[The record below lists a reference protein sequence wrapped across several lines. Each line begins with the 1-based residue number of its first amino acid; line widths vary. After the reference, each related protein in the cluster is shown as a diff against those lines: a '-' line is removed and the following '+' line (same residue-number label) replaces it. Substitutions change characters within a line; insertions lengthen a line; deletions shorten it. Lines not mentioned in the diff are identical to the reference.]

1 MGENAVYGVWLQQA
15 LGEGSRKVTEL
26 LEYFGSC
33 KGVFDADEQEIR
45 LSGILGTKE
54 LPRFLDT
61 GIDVA
66 EEIVEACD
74 RLGYGIMTPDD
85 ETFPE
90 RLRCI
95 AGCPAAMYISGKL
108 PDIDDE
114 VCIAMVG
121 TRSASQYGYSTAKL
135 IARDLAA
142 AGAVIISGCAKGID
156 TAAHQ
161 GALIAE
167 GRTIAVLGCGINAR
181 YNMENKSLRQV
192 ISSTCAV
199 ISEYPP
205 GSPPMTFHFP
215 IRNRIISAL
224 SLGVIVVEAGMK
236 SGSLITANAALEQG
250 KDVFAVPGRIDSSQ
264 SEGSNRLIY
273 DGAIPINS
281 AEDVLT
287 EYAVKFSHKLDM
299 SVLRGRN
306 LPDNAMHASEK
317 TDAKADR
324 NPGNAAKPHNK
335 RVAGNTSAA
344 SGTKSVVKEPD
355 TVPGKTQSDPD
366 VSLPP
371 ADVSANARRVW
382 EALDASPKR
391 FHELLSEVGINSSE
405 LSRCLTELELC
416 AAVCVFPGNKYTK
429 A

>member
-121 TRSASQYGYSTAKL
+121 TRSASQY
-135 IARDLAA
+135 
-142 AGAVIISGCAKGID
+142 
-156 TAAHQ
+156 
-161 GALIAE
+161 
-167 GRTIAVLGCGINAR
+167 
-181 YNMENKSLRQV
+181 
-192 ISSTCAV
+192 ISS
-199 ISEYPP
+199 
-205 GSPPMTFHFP
+205 G
-215 IRNRIISAL
+215 
-224 SLGVIVVEAGMK
+224 
-236 SGSLITANAALEQG
+236 
-250 KDVFAVPGRIDSSQ
+250 
-264 SEGSNRLIY
+264 
-273 DGAIPINS
+273 
-281 AEDVLT
+281 
-287 EYAVKFSHKLDM
+287 
-299 SVLRGRN
+299 
-306 LPDNAMHASEK
+306 
-317 TDAKADR
+317 
-324 NPGNAAKPHNK
+324 
-335 RVAGNTSAA
+335 
-344 SGTKSVVKEPD
+344 
-355 TVPGKTQSDPD
+355 
-366 VSLPP
+366 
-371 ADVSANARRVW
+371 
-382 EALDASPKR
+382 
-391 FHELLSEVGINSSE
+391 
-405 LSRCLTELELC
+405 
-416 AAVCVFPGNKYTK
+416 
-429 A
+429 